1 MTALRIAIL
10 GNPSQPEVEWSSE
23 HLRWLVDAGFT
34 AVQLNIA
41 WSYRPG
47 DEALNL
53 EDVSLVQGSPE
64 PLSALGPEPLARRRN
79 ELRAR
84 SAAAKA
90 AGLRTLFHFGAPFQG
105 RVGFEGGVLP
115 QCIRDPATSE
125 RYAEAVRRFGADFP
139 DVDDLLVYTY
149 DQDAWLCSEFDGCA
163 RCAGIPLHERLPA
176 FLAALTTAW
185 GAVRPSGRVWWEPW
199 ELSAGQTMAVIPHL
213 DPAMGLMLH
222 SSIGEVVSTIAGDR
236 FVRNAAAL
244 ARARSIPVVAEVF
257 LSSANEEVEPF
268 RRLPV
273 PLVTLRQLRDVERV
287 EGVIGVKEYFGIG
300 PSRFDVNL
308 AAAAAYFAD
317 PLVSE
322 PAALESIAAE
332 WDAPWLTEFWTLA
345 STAYE
350 LYPWDSSWF
359 ARQLG
364 RSQPGHEL
372 SAATVRG
379 AQSNASEWDTPAWR
393 STRGSTFMRL
403 TNEEPHPW
411 LLEDVGLR
419 FAAAAAAME
428 DALAVFDG
436 QFVDVGDEG
445 SAELRIQR
453 SEAEAFVTR
462 AKAYTYHVRSTNL
475 ATLIRASSGRRAD
488 FVTELRAVLEAD
500 RANQLRELDR
510 RSSVRLTQTSARPL
524 QVAER
529 WVVPDRV
536 DTAAIDTALAL
547 LEHDLDAFLEVYFR
561 AGPDDARAGQFSL
574 TSR

>member
-1 MTALRIAIL
+1 MSAVRIAIL
-10 GNPSQPEVEWSSE
+10 GNPSQPDVEWSSE
-23 HLRWLVDAGFT
+23 NLRWLAAAGFT

-53 EDVSLVQGSPE
+53 EDVALVPGSPE
-64 PLSALGPEPLARRRN
+64 PLSASGPDSLARRRS

-115 QCIRDPATSE
+115 QCIRDPATGE
-125 RYAEAVRRFGADFP
+125 RYADAIRRFGADFP

-149 DQDAWLCSEFDGCA
+149 DQDAWLCSEFDGCE
-163 RCAGIPLHERLPA
+163 RCAGIPLHDRLPP
-176 FLAALTTAW
+176 FLSALARAW

-199 ELSAGQTMAVIPHL
+199 ELSAGQTLAVIPHL

-244 ARARSIPVVAEVF
+244 ARERSIPVVAEVF

-287 EGVIGVKEYFGIG
+287 RGVVGVKEYFGVV
-300 PSRFDVNL
+300 PTRFDVNM
-308 AAAAAYFAD
+308 AAAAAYFED
-317 PLVSE
+317 PLIPE
-322 PAALESIAAE
+322 AAALESIAAG
-332 WDAPWLTEFWTLA
+332 WDAPWLVEFWTRA

-364 RSQPGHEL
+364 RSQPSHEL

-379 AQSNASEWDTPAWR
+379 AQSKASEWDTPAWR

-419 FAAAAAAME
+419 FATAAAEME
-428 DALAVFDG
+428 TALAAFDRW
-436 QFVDVGDEG
+436 FVDRGDEA
-445 SAELRIQR
+445 SAELRTQR

-462 AKAYTYHVRSTNL
+462 ADAYAHHVRSTNL
-475 ATLIRASSGRRAD
+475 AALIRASPERRAD
-488 FVTELRAVLEAD
+488 LAVELRGVMQAD
-500 RANQLRELDR
+500 RDNQLRELAR
-510 RSSVRLTQTSARPL
+510 RSAATLAQAPPRPL

-536 DTAAIDTALAL
+536 DTADIDAALAL
-547 LEHDLDAFLEVYFR
+547 LEQDLDAFLERYFLP
-561 AGPDDARAGQFSL
+561 GPDAARAGQFSL